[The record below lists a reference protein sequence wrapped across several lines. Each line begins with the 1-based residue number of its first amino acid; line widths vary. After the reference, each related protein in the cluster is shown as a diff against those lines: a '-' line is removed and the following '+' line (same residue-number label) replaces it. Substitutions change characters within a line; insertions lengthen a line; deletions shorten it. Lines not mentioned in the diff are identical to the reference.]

1 MASTRGNRR
10 KNTQN
15 DAEEET
21 VDFTTNLVDALT
33 DQRVITALQAAFT
46 GLVGELKNEIAELK
60 ECIQEKDTKIQL
72 MSTEIDELKQE
83 QKRNSVKINGLPEAN
98 EDFEE
103 NTAEVVSN
111 FITTKMDIP
120 MLKWQIE
127 SVHRVGKK
135 ERGKNRPIVLRF
147 LSHDKKIQV
156 MKAKKKL
163 RDPSAR
169 PGEQVYINDDLT
181 EVRANI
187 FKTARQAVKDK
198 KIFSTWVFGGRIF
211 VKIKA
216 TDNPTLVKSLSGMN
230 AILAGL

>member
-98 EDFEE
+98 EDSEE

-163 RDPSAR
+163 RDSSAR

-187 FKTARQAVKDK
+187 FKTARQAVKEK
-198 KIFSTWVFGGRIF
+198 KISSTWVFGGRIF

-216 TDNPTLVKSLSGMN
+216 TDNPTLVKSLSGLN